1 MIISSDYIFDLTV
14 GTESPE
20 TNYIEI
26 FDEELFPNEI
36 DDNGKTVENND
47 DSLTMKSYKTFKLT
61 FIKNNDKKADKQKK
75 DRKKEIYICIELAK
89 RETSEEVEMLF

>member
-47 DSLTMKSYKTFKLT
+47 DSLTMKSCKTFKLT

-75 DRKKEIYICIELAK
+75 DGKKEIYICIELAK